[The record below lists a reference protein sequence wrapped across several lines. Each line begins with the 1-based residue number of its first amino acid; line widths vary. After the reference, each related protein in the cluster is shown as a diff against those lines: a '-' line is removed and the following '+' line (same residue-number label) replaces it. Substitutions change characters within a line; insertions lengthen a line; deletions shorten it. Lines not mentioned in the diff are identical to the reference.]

1 MSRLLML
8 STGMLCMLGTFFVI
22 QAGVVG
28 SNTTPSREPLTIF
41 PAIDIDNEMRGFAAF
56 EAGFTL
62 EDASTT
68 CLFNAF
74 FPVGGSLTFNGG
86 ALNLNLDL
94 HLTATASISD
104 AGIIDG
110 NNFALH
116 LPYKNASFTL
126 PGMVFVDTT
135 VVCASDM
142 VLSGTV
148 LFDGTSMLDGGRN
161 TIDCS
166 TYGIWIQAGGSL
178 LIKDAT
184 LRGIDAGK
192 LLCMDSAATLSLS
205 NVTVMQDAAYSF
217 TQGDLAIFNEVIM
230 SGGQNFV
237 FQSSGQ
243 ATITSGATWNFDSG
257 MTFSYAPASS
267 SRDAIVMEDRMS
279 TMWLNASTLVST
291 TTGLRLTKG
300 TVRIDGT
307 CTIVSDATVEAEAI
321 CFGDGVSAANDISVE
336 VFAESGLYLTSG
348 LLAYSNVG

>member
-1 MSRLLML
+1 MNRSLML

-28 SNTTPSREPLTIF
+28 SNTTPSRESLTIF
-41 PAIDIDNEMRGFAAF
+41 PAIDVDNEMRGFAAF

-62 EDASTT
+62 EDASTA

-86 ALNLNLDL
+86 TLNLNLDL

-104 AGIIDG
+104 AGIISG
-110 NNFALH
+110 NDFALH
-116 LPYKNASFTL
+116 LPYKNASFSL
-126 PGMVFVDTT
+126 PGMTFVDTT
-135 VVCASDM
+135 VVCASDLVM
-142 VLSGTV
+142 SGTTY
-148 LFDGTSMLDGGRN
+148 FDGVSVLDGGGN
-161 TIDCS
+161 TIDC
-166 TYGIWIQAGGSL
+166 TNGGIWVEVGGSL

-192 LLCMDSAATLSLS
+192 LLCMDSAATLSLN
-205 NVTVMQDAAYSF
+205 NVTVMQDATYSF
-217 TQGDLAIFNEVIM
+217 TQGDLAIFNEVVM
-230 SGGQNFV
+230 SGEQKFV
-237 FQSSGQ
+237 FESSGQ
-243 ATITSGATWNFDSG
+243 ATITSGAAWYFDSG

-267 SRDAIVMEDRMS
+267 SRDAIVMEDRTS
-279 TMWLNASTLVST
+279 TMWLNATTLVST